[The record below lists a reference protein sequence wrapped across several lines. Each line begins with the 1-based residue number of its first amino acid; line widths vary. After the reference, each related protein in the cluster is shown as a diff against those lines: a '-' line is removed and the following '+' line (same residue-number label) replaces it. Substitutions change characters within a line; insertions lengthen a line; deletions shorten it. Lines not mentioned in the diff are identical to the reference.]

1 VLDRR
6 RRVEEV
12 RASALECYAAIAL
25 GLGGSELGT
34 GERAARELV
43 ERAPYRERGQ
53 ALLMGL
59 LAARGNPAEALR
71 VYEALRERLRDD
83 LGIAPAPRLRE
94 LQAQLLRTGDLVPG

>member
-1 VLDRR
+1 
-6 RRVEEV
+6 
-12 RASALECYAAIAL
+12 
-25 GLGGSELGT
+25 
-34 GERAARELV
+34 
-43 ERAPYRERGQ
+43 
-53 ALLMGL
+53 MGL